1 MSQGPNSVLFEMYVE
16 AIQVMVRSLKKGVFY
31 AADDD
36 DLVDIDTT
44 EVVMET
50 AAMFIQ
56 KLVQLIHE
64 MEVEISTLQD
74 QRNSAHEDLDRALTV
89 ALDQIT
95 VFEGK
100 LAGGP
105 HVR

>member
-1 MSQGPNSVLFEMYVE
+1 
-16 AIQVMVRSLKKGVFY
+16 
-31 AADDD
+31 
-36 DLVDIDTT
+36 
-44 EVVMET
+44 
-50 AAMFIQ
+50 MFIQ

-74 QRNSAHEDLDRALTV
+74 QRDSAHEDLDRALTV

-95 VFEGK
+95 VLEGK

>member
-1 MSQGPNSVLFEMYVE
+1 MSGPNSVLFEMYVE
-16 AIQVMVRSLKKGVFY
+16 AIQVMVRSLEKGVFY
-31 AADDD
+31 AADD

-74 QRNSAHEDLDRALTV
+74 QRDSAHEDLDRALTV

-95 VFEGK
+95 VLEGK